1 MEDLTGNKGNNIV
14 IEVKANNTETNI
26 SEEVIASQENVEIID
41 GDTLTAEDLENIS
54 DNNVV
59 KDCGFSKEE
68 LVGEVKLDA
77 NPDSLA
83 GEAMSLLG
91 KFKEYIGGDKFD
103 KVCADASQR
112 HGVDKSVVQNAFV
125 KNALGT
131 IANAL
136 NLTVSIAGDIIKG
149 AVGFIDTIISTAVNF
164 TTSTL
169 HKLVKVLTL
178 NCGTLEF

>member
-1 MEDLTGNKGNNIV
+1 MEDLENKNKGSNVV
-14 IEVKANNTETNI
+14 IEVKANNVETNT
-26 SEEVIASQENVEIID
+26 SEEVTASQDNVIID
-41 GDTLTAEDLENIS
+41 GDTLSAEDLENIS
-54 DNNVV
+54 DGNNP
-59 KDCGFSKEE
+59 GFSKEE
-68 LVGEVKLDA
+68 VLGAVTLDE
-77 NPDSLA
+77 NPEGLA

-91 KFKEYIGGDKFD
+91 KFKSYIGSDKFD
-103 KVCADASQR
+103 KVCADAADR
-112 HGVDKSVVQNAFV
+112 NGVDKSVVQNSFI
-125 KNALGT
+125 KNVLGT

>member
-1 MEDLTGNKGNNIV
+1 MEGQNEKGSNVV
-14 IEVKANNTETNI
+14 IEVKANNTTTIE
-26 SEEVIASQENVEIID
+26 SEEVKAAQENIEVISAESLSEEELESLSD
-41 GDTLTAEDLENIS
+41 GAI
-54 DNNVV
+54 
-59 KDCGFSKEE
+59 KEE
-68 LVGEVKLDA
+68 ETIVDETPLEE
-77 NPDSLA
+77 NPDGLA

-91 KFKEYIGGDKFD
+91 KFKEYVGGDKFD

-112 HGVDKSVVQNAFV
+112 HGVDKSVVKNAFV

-149 AVGFIDTIISTAVNF
+149 AVGFIDTIISTVVNF

>member
-1 MEDLTGNKGNNIV
+1 MEDLEKENNKGSNVV
-14 IEVKANNTETNI
+14 IEVKANNVETNT
-26 SEEVIASQENVEIID
+26 SEEVMASENVEIVNE
-41 GDTLTAEDLENIS
+41 DTLSVEDLEKLS
-54 DNNVV
+54 DNGSNP
-59 KDCGFSKEE
+59 GFDKEE
-68 LVGEVKLDA
+68 LIGETVLEE
-77 NPDSLA
+77 NPEGLA

-91 KFKEYIGGDKFD
+91 KFKEYVGGDKFD
-103 KVCADASQR
+103 KVCADAADR

-149 AVGFIDTIISTAVNF
+149 AIGFIDTIISTVVNF
-164 TTSTL
+164 ATSTL

>member
-1 MEDLTGNKGNNIV
+1 MEDLNETKGSNVV
-14 IEVKANNTETNI
+14 IEVKANNVETNI
-26 SEEVIASQENVEIID
+26 SEEVKASQDVEIID
-41 GDTLTAEDLENIS
+41 GDTLSAEDLINLS
-54 DNNVV
+54 DTNSPN
-59 KDCGFSKEE
+59 FEKEE
-68 LVGEVKLDA
+68 LLGEVKLDE

-103 KVCADASQR
+103 KVCADAADR
-112 HGVDKSVVQNAFV
+112 NGVDKSVVQNAFV